1 MDNCNRFS
9 KFEKTVIKFQD
20 LDKEY
25 QKAAALYLRNYEGPI
40 NKNARFIL
48 YEIPMSTIKKAIMAI
63 PEMTMFSDFDD
74 YHRFYREKKAYQ
86 KKETIWPI
94 FIDRSFGMVIE
105 EGWGRLH
112 NYVDDGLETVPALE
126 LYE

>member
-40 NKNARFIL
+40 NKNARFRL
-48 YEIPMSTIKKAIMAI
+48 YEIPMNSIKKAIMAI

-74 YHRFYREKKAYQ
+74 YELEDEQ
-86 KKETIWPI
+86 EE
-94 FIDRSFGMVIE
+94 SFFGRMKNKLVIE